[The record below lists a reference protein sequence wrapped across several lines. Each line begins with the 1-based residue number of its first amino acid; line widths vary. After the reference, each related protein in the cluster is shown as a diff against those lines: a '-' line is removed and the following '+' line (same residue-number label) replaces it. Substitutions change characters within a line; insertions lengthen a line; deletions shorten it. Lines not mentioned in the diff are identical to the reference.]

1 MEGAA
6 AHHHHD
12 DAAVADAVLPWVS
25 PCAVDVEK
33 EEGYCSRGVSHRLLH
48 SLMLKNDDDFED
60 YCFFLDL
67 RLDRC
72 KVMDSLFRNC
82 YYENIRNLTI
92 MDGNR
97 VLLAA
102 LLLVRCIRAEFMA
115 APSSQ
120 KNQKSKPRGGEA
132 GRK

>member
-1 MEGAA
+1 M
-6 AHHHHD
+6 HHHHD

-33 EEGYCSRGVSHRLLH
+33 EEGYCSRGVSHRLH
-48 SLMLKNDDDFED
+48 SD
-60 YCFFLDL
+60 CFFLDL

-115 APSSQ
+115 APS
-120 KNQKSKPRGGEA
+120 
-132 GRK
+132 